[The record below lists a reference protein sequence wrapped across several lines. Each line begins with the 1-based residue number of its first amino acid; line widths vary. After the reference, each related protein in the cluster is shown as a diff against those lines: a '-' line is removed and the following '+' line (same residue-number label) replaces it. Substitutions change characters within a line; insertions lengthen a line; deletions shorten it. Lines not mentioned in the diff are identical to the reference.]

1 MSKTL
6 APGMMWP
13 QPMAPD
19 APTARALCDALATA
33 GLHGFSPLALM
44 CGCALGQLPTVLLG
58 LERAERAQAQPLLI
72 EASASGYG
80 VLLGVEAAALDA
92 PGGWRAKEL
101 GMVFGLGGVIASSGV
116 TGAPLVGM
124 GLAQLR
130 DELKRS
136 RERLSEACGYEV
148 ITLWP
153 RHDKLWRGVD
163 GLILEEAQRAGYTRC
178 VRAGLIPDVASSWSA
193 QDAPKVS
200 VVELRPLDDEALD
213 VEALARWACGQPLDQ
228 VRGALGAAKTL
239 MRGVL
244 RGR

>member
-13 QPMAPD
+13 QPLAPD
-19 APTARALCDALATA
+19 APAARALCDALAIA
-33 GLHGFSPLALM
+33 GLHGWSPLALM
-44 CGCALGQLPTVLLG
+44 CGSALGQLPQVLLG
-58 LERAERAQAQPLLI
+58 LERAEREQAQPLLI

-80 VLLGVEAAALDA
+80 VLLGVESAALDA
-92 PGGWRAKEL
+92 PSGWRAGEL
-101 GMVFGLGGVIASSGV
+101 GMVFGLGGIIASSGV
-116 TGAPLVGM
+116 TGQPLVGM

-178 VRAGLIPDVASSWSA
+178 VRAGLVPDDVSSWA
-193 QDAPKVS
+193 DQDHKVS
-200 VVELRPLDDEALD
+200 VVELRPLDDALD
-213 VEALARWACGQPLDQ
+213 VEALARWSSGQPLDQ
-228 VRGALGAAKTL
+228 VRGAMSAAKTL